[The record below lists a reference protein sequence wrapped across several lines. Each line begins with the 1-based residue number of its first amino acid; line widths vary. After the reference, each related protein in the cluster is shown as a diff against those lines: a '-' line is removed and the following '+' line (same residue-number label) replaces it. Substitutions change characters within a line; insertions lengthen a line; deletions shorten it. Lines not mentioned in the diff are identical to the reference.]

1 MDLKMGEKMGQKR
14 RKNKPQLRTAETQ
27 AKILDAAQQIFSEQ
41 GFEKAQLE
49 EVAARAGYTRGAIYA
64 HYASKEDVFLA
75 LMEQRV
81 LTKFSVM
88 RRALEGE
95 PVIGKR
101 LGIFKQWLGVQV
113 SDQSWGTLM
122 LEFKLYALRR
132 PDSREKLL
140 KLYERMAN
148 SSIHDFIKLLF
159 GDGLSKAARLAV
171 ERRLAIMGAVLSA
184 VALESHFKPHL
195 FPKPQMQ
202 VVLDEVFEALIH
214 A

>member
-1 MDLKMGEKMGQKR
+1 MAQERK
-14 RKNKPQLRTAETQ
+14 KNKPQLRTAETQ

-64 HYASKEDVFLA
+64 HYASKEDLFLA

-81 LTKFSVM
+81 LAKFTVM
-88 RRALEGE
+88 RQSLEIE
-95 PVIGKR
+95 PTVGKR
-101 LGIFKQWLGVQV
+101 LAFFKQWLGAQV

-132 PDSREKLL
+132 PESRDKLM
-140 KLYERMAN
+140 KMYERMAN
-148 SSIHDFIKLLF
+148 SSVHDFIKLLF
-159 GDGLSKAARLAV
+159 GDHLSKAARVGV

-195 FPKPQMQ
+195 FPKLQIQ
-202 VVLDEVFEALIH
+202 GVLEEVFEALIH

>member
-1 MDLKMGEKMGQKR
+1 MAQQRK
-14 RKNKPQLRTAETQ
+14 KNKPQLRTAETV
-27 AKILDAAQQIFSEQ
+27 AKILDAAQEIFSEQ
-41 GFEKAQLE
+41 GFEKTQLE
-49 EVAARAGYTRGAIYA
+49 EVAARAGYSRGAIYA

-81 LTKFSVM
+81 LTKYTAM
-88 RRALEGE
+88 RQALESE
-95 PVIGKR
+95 PIVSMR
-101 LGIFKQWLGVQV
+101 LGIFKQWLGAQV

-132 PDSREKLL
+132 PESRDKLL
-140 KLYERMAN
+140 KLYEKVA
-148 SSIHDFIKLLF
+148 SSSVHDLIKLLF
-159 GDGLSKAARLAV
+159 GDGLSKPARVGV

-195 FPKPQMQ
+195 FPKLQMKA
-202 VVLDEVFEALIH
+202 VLEELFEALVH

>member
-1 MDLKMGEKMGQKR
+1 MKNTYACVLLCSERQNCQERSKWPSSE

-41 GFEKAQLE
+41 GFEKTQLE

-64 HYASKEDVFLA
+64 HYSSKEDVFLA

-81 LTKFSVM
+81 LTKYTAM
-88 RRALEGE
+88 RQSLEVE
-95 PVIGKR
+95 PTVSKR
-101 LGIFKQWLGVQV
+101 LGIFKQWLGAQV

-132 PDSREKLL
+132 PESRDKLM

-148 SSIHDFIKLLF
+148 SSVHDFIKLLF
-159 GDGLSKAARLAV
+159 GDGLSKA
-171 ERRLAIMGAVLSA
+171 ERAAS
-184 VALESHFKPHL
+184 
-195 FPKPQMQ
+195 
-202 VVLDEVFEALIH
+202 
-214 A
+214 